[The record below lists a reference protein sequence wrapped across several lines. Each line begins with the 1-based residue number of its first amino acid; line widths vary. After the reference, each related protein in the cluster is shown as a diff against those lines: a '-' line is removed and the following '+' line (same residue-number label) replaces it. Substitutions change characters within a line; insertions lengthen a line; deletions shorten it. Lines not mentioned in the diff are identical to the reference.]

1 MKYLYKNTGV
11 IVESDKALDSAI
23 FEPISENTD
32 IKEPEKEAKTKR
44 NTSKKK
50 EN

>member
-11 IVESDKALDSAI
+11 IVESDKALDSTI

-32 IKEPEKEAKTKR
+32 IKETEKEVKTKR
-44 NTSKKK
+44 NTSKK
-50 EN
+50 